1 MQTTGIKPGDIVEI
15 EVRGQHSFARVCEPM
30 HPTREHPAFANDKRK
45 LGNIFL
51 IEPLRPGISLL
62 TTRQVTARQIVG
74 HYKKRK
80 GSR

>member
-1 MQTTGIKPGDIVEI
+1 MQTTGVKPGDIIEI
-15 EVRGQHSFARVCEPM
+15 EVRGQYSFARICDPM
-30 HPTREHPAFANDKRK
+30 HPTKEHPAFAKDKRN
-45 LGNIFL
+45 LNSIFL
-51 IEPLRPGISLL
+51 IEPLRPGIAL